1 MIIVSIYDK
10 KAKVFNQTY
19 VIENLEA
26 FKRDLKIVVN
36 NKDEKN
42 IVGRY
47 SEDFDLYVLG
57 YINKSTG
64 EVIKPKDGIVV
75 LECNLSDLKEV
86 SSV

>member
-47 SEDFDLYVLG
+47 
-57 YINKSTG
+57 
-64 EVIKPKDGIVV
+64 
-75 LECNLSDLKEV
+75 
-86 SSV
+86 